1 MRKLKIEDS
10 ETIEI
15 AIQNEILRSE
25 EARYDHR
32 LHGILLAC
40 RGHSSYAIADMFGQN
55 PTTVQR
61 WIRAFEKRG
70 LAGLQD
76 CERSGRPTSLTP
88 KQFREIDAV
97 LRKTPRDFGYE
108 QNLWD
113 GNMLSYHIAHT
124 YKIALGTRQCQRIFH
139 KFGFRLRK
147 PRPIIAHADPEK
159 QAAFKKKPTHG
170 EPKEH

>member
-1 MRKLKIEDS
+1 MKKLQIEDS
-10 ETIEI
+10 KIIEL

-32 LHGILLAC
+32 LHGILLSC
-40 RGHSSYAIADMFGQN
+40 RGYTSYDIADMFGQN
-55 PTTVQR
+55 PTTIQR
-61 WIRAFEKRG
+61 WIRSFEKKG

-88 KQFREIDAV
+88 KQLREIDST
-97 LRKTPRDFGYE
+97 LRKSPRDFGYG

-113 GNMLSYHIAHT
+113 GKMLSFHISQT
-124 YKIALGTRQCQRIFH
+124 YAVELGPRQCQRIFH
-139 KFGFRLRK
+139 KLGFRLRK

-159 QAAFKKKPTHG
+159 QAAFKKKSAPSTQ
-170 EPKEH
+170 E